1 MSASETNLK
10 NADQQTKINA
20 DLAEQLGYRQLQYLG
35 AGGFGAVSVVQ
46 KNDDK
51 KAKKIV
57 MKRVSTTN
65 NEYKDEIEVH
75 EDLNG
80 GMHPNIIAL
89 LSCEYVNDYA
99 AIFMEYANQN
109 TLLSHVD
116 SNWTLKTIHGFFT
129 QLISGLH
136 YIHGRGY
143 CHRDIKSENLLI
155 SRGWFFFFRTLKIC
169 DFGVACRYW
178 DQRGTFDVESGYGTA
193 HTWAPENFGE
203 GNVNGPALDVWSA
216 GIVLVEMIG
225 GDIPWS
231 QANAFE
237 DGEFAGYEKN
247 PKWTNKEF
255 RIINRKDSRI
265 MNLVR
270 GILHID
276 ATQRLTIGEIQENDW
291 FKNFECP
298 RNQMDTAAG
307 TFAGRKRTYEETF
320 QAQALAMPG
329 KRVKTL
335 KQKCKCCQ

>member
-20 DLAEQLGYRQLQYLG
+20 DLAEQLGYRQIQYLC

-51 KAKKIV
+51 KAKEIV
-57 MKRVSTTN
+57 MKRVSTTS
-65 NEYKDEIEVH
+65 NEYKDEIEIH

-80 GMHPNIIAL
+80 GMHPNVIAL
-89 LSCEYVNDYA
+89 LSCEYVDDYA

-155 SRGWFFFFRTLKIC
+155 SWGTLKIC
-169 DFGVACRYW
+169 DFGVACRYRN
-178 DQRGTFDVESGYGTA
+178 QHGTFDVESGYGTA

-203 GNVNGPALDVWSA
+203 DDVNGPALDVWST
-216 GIVLVEMIG
+216 GVVLVEMIG

-231 QANAFE
+231 QANALE
-237 DGEFAGYEKN
+237 DGEFARYEKN

-265 MNLVR
+265 MGLVR
-270 GILHID
+270 KILHID
-276 ATQRLTIGEIQENDW
+276 AAKRSTIAQIQQNNW
-291 FKNFECP
+291 FKNFERP

-307 TFAGRKRTYEETF
+307 TSAGRKRTYEETF
-320 QAQALAMPG
+320 QAQVLAMPE